1 MYACLDILRQRI
13 TRVCACNWSE
23 NTKKMAEKIVFLKQS
38 FVLNYKILFSVDFSR
53 KQNDQFRNK
62 IMPFLTKY

>member
-1 MYACLDILRQRI
+1 MYACLDVLRQRI

-23 NTKKMAEKIVFLKQS
+23 NTKTMAKKNVFLNQN

-53 KQNDQFRNK
+53 KQNDQFRK
-62 IMPFLTKY
+62 KSCFF